1 MTTKKNNFSQ
11 EEWLNRVNLAAC
23 YHLADY
29 FQMSDIIW
37 NHITSKT
44 SNEKETFLIN
54 PFGLRYDEITASNL
68 VEVTPEGKVINS
80 NSSINDTGYI
90 IHGAIHR
97 ARKDIACVMH
107 THSRAGLAIS
117 CLKKGLQPIIQDAAI
132 FHNRVSYHDWQGM
145 STEVEEC
152 ESLAKSLGS
161 NKVMILRNHGLL
173 TCGETIG
180 EAFMLMYYLD
190 RACKNQVDTLSMGQ
204 DVIGPSDNIME
215 YAAGQYDDTRF
226 QLGKH
231 EWPALLRLLDDN
243 KSIYNQ

>member
-80 NSSINDTGYI
+80 DSPINDTGYI

-97 ARKDIACVMH
+97 ARKDITCVMH
-107 THSRAGLAIS
+107 THSRAGLAVS
-117 CLKKGLQPIIQDAAI
+117 CFEEGLQPMIQDAAI
-132 FHNRVSYHDWQGM
+132 FYKRVSYHDWEGM
-145 STEVEEC
+145 STESEEC
-152 ESLAKSLGS
+152 ERLSKSLGK
-161 NKVMILRNHGLL
+161 NNVMILRNHGLL
-173 TCGETIG
+173 TCGTTIA

-190 RACKNQVDTLSMGQ
+190 RACKNQIDTLSTGMK
-204 DVIGPSDNIME
+204 INIPSNNIME
-215 YAAGQYDDTRF
+215 FAAGQYDDPRF
-226 QLGKH
+226 KVGTH

>member
-1 MTTKKNNFSQ
+1 MNIKIKYNE
-11 EEWLNRVNLAAC
+11 EEWNNRVNLAAC

-29 FQMSDIIW
+29 FKMSDIIW

-44 SNEKETFLIN
+44 SSNKDTFLIN
-54 PFGLRYDEITASNL
+54 KFGLRYDEITASNL
-68 VEVTPEGKVINS
+68 LEIDNKGKVINGDG
-80 NSSINDTGYI
+80 SINDTGFI
-90 IHGAIHR
+90 IHGAIHKSR
-97 ARKDIACVMH
+97 EDVNCVMH

-117 CLKKGLQPIIQDAAI
+117 CLKDGLQPNIQDAAI

-190 RACKNQVDTLSMGQ
+190 RACKNQVDTFSMGHN
-204 DVIGPSDNIME
+204 IIKPSDNIME
-215 YAAGQYDDTRF
+215 YAAGQYDDPRF